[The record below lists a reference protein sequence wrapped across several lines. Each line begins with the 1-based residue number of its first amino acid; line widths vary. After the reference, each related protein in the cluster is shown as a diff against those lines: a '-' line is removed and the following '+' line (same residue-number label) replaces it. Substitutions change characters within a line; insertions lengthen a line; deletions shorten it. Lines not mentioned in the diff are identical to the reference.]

1 MIKDKKAEESRHQT
15 KQTVCDKKND
25 LCRKKITKVKK
36 VKAEDSKDKL
46 DSLRREDKFMQKR

>member
-1 MIKDKKAEESRHQT
+1 MIKDKKTDESRQQT

-25 LCRKKITKVKK
+25 LCRKKMTKVKK